1 MTRHDKYSTMFL
13 KTKHVHTHRHGKKT
27 SHRKVRWLLLLVLW
41 SLFVL
46 GLGIPKGLAQ
56 QPQSNG
62 VVKALG
68 SIGMT
73 VSEMDRSVHFFSKVL
88 SFQMVS
94 DTELAGSEY
103 ERLMGVFGL
112 RIRVVHMKLGDQS
125 IRLTQYIAPPDGRPI
140 PVPSRSNDLWFQH
153 IAIVVSDMDSAY
165 QRVREYKVRQI
176 SPNPQTIPKSNV
188 GAAGIKAFKFRDPDG
203 HNLELLW
210 FPTGKGLP
218 RWHQSKGKLFLGI
231 DHTAIT
237 VSDTKASVKFYRDL
251 LGMKILGH
259 GLNLGITQERLDN
272 LFGARVRI
280 TGMGPPVKPPNM
292 EFLEYETP
300 PGGRPLPLNTRANDI
315 WHWQTQLV
323 VDDVDSVAKWLRNN
337 DVRFVTPRISDLPGG
352 KLGFKKGIMVRDPDG
367 HAMMMVEK

>member
-1 MTRHDKYSTMFL
+1 MTRHDKYYTMFL
-13 KTKHVHTHRHGKKT
+13 KTKHVHTHGHGKKT
-27 SHRKVRWLLLLVLW
+27 SHCKKRCLLLVLCF
-41 SLFVL
+41 LFVL
-46 GLGIPKGLAQ
+46 GLGIPEGLAQ
-56 QPQSNG
+56 QPQRNG

-73 VSEMDRSVHFFSKVL
+73 VNDMDRSVHFFSKVL
-88 SFQMVS
+88 SFEKVS

-112 RIRVVHMKLGDQS
+112 RIRVVKMKLGDQS

-153 IAIVVSDMDSAY
+153 MAIVVSDMNSAY

-237 VSDTKASVKFYRDL
+237 VSDTNASLKFYRDL
-251 LGMKILGH
+251 LGMKILGQ
-259 GLNLGITQERLDN
+259 GLNMGITQEHLDN

-280 TGMGPPVKPPNM
+280 TGVGPLVNPPNM

-300 PGGRPLPLNTRANDI
+300 SGGRTLPLNTRANDI

-323 VDDVDSVAKWLRNN
+323 VDDVDSMAKWLRNN
-337 DVRFVTPRISDLPGG
+337 NVRFVAPRISDLPGG